1 MKELSATEAARR
13 FSDVLDEVEHKGRS
27 FAIRRKGRVV
37 ARIEPAATTPN
48 GARVKKILREHRP
61 DRAWA
66 KELAEV
72 RALLLPQEREWPD

>member
-1 MKELSATEAARR
+1 MKELSATEAARQ

-27 FAIRRKGRVV
+27 FAIRRKGKVV
-37 ARIEPAATTPN
+37 ARIEPVATPN

-66 KELAEV
+66 KELNEV
-72 RALLLPQEREWPD
+72 RALLLPQERDWPD

>member
-13 FSDVLDEVEHKGRS
+13 FSEVLDEVEHKGRS
-27 FAIRRKGRVV
+27 FAIRRKGKVV
-37 ARIEPAATTPN
+37 ARIAPAAKAN
-48 GARVKKILREHRP
+48 GAKVKRILREHPP

-66 KELAEV
+66 KELREV